1 MSEEK
6 DKREQEE
13 LLNEEDAST
22 PETDAGSEEEAPVD
36 APASAQSARPSRFGR
51 LMQEEAGVRKLAG
64 MYKNWFL
71 DYASYVILE
80 RAVPHVEDGL
90 KPVQRRILHA
100 MKAVDDG
107 RFNKVANIV

>member
-36 APASAQSARPSRFGR
+36 APASAQSGRPSRFGR

-80 RAVPHVEDGL
+80 RAVP
-90 KPVQRRILHA
+90 QRRGWPQTRAATHPPRHEG
-100 MKAVDDG
+100 G
-107 RFNKVANIV
+107 RRRPLQ